1 MAREAIVR
9 RSQPN
14 LWSGCVASLAAGVAL
29 LLSATE
35 VLGTQSD
42 LEPVFARWETIGTAE
57 GLPSAKVFSVLVDG
71 DRVWAGT
78 EG

>member
-9 RSQPN
+9 TLHPN

-42 LEPVFARWETIGTAE
+42 LEPLFARWETIGTDD
-57 GLPSAKVFSVLVDG
+57 GLP
-71 DRVWAGT
+71 R
-78 EG
+78 